1 LHAFFLVDV
10 INEGPSP
17 DVLRGKCLGT
27 NVDGV
32 NKVKKTLDSQVGDA
46 AGNCKSKNFVVGVF
60 GFVKKKRA
68 TADDA

>member
-1 LHAFFLVDV
+1 M

-17 DVLRGKCLGT
+17 DVLRVKCLGT